1 MKDMK
6 RKKKTFKL
14 WKKLAMAFCLII
26 ISIMCVSVAL
36 HIRTMNAMRDTIYEG
51 MEAHAE
57 YYQQTFETELQNI
70 LDLQI
75 GFFADRKLPFLAG
88 PQIVLS
94 AYEEREALLSV
105 QERLQSVLG
114 VSDLIESGVLYIPHS
129 GYCVTDSDIRTMTEE
144 DRDEM
149 RRYLQSGGGRL
160 HFDGNRY
167 YAVRTG
173 ESRIIFSG
181 NPKFA
186 FVLVFST
193 EQVRKRLEVCKPSK
207 EGGTF
212 LYNEAEQILIE
223 NTSADGT
230 AGEILSRLQQNDDGS
245 YSTMQCVRIRDNNY
259 LVLVG
264 SVGDMGLF
272 IQYVREMDIV
282 EFISQSWVIMALFL
296 AGMIIMAILFVCY
309 VQRLVHR
316 PLEVLMRAF
325 GRVKEG
331 NFEEH
336 IYRDREDEFSYL
348 YRGFNEMED
357 RLKQLI
363 EEVYVQ
369 KNLAQKAQL
378 KQLQAQINPH
388 FLYNSFFIL
397 SRRIKRQDLEGAE
410 EFAKHLGNY
419 FKYLARDEADYIPL
433 RQEVDHAA
441 SYAAVQG
448 TRFAGRIRVELEE
461 LPKETAGI
469 PVPRLILQPLL
480 ENAFKYGLEN
490 KTEQGLLRMRFVRG
504 GGCMEIIVEDNGD
517 EAADA
522 VLKAMQDSLNDTG
535 GGEVTGIVNIHRR
548 LQIYFGGSAGV
559 TVGRSGLGGAA
570 VTLRIPETPAADFSH
585 REVSETEGDKHESK
599 SADCG

>member
-1 MKDMK
+1 M
-6 RKKKTFKL
+6 KKKKIAFKL
-14 WKKLAMAFCLII
+14 WKKLAIAFCLII

-36 HIRTMNAMRDTIYEG
+36 HIRTMNAMRDTIYER
-51 MEAHAE
+51 MEAYAE

-88 PQIVLS
+88 PQIILS
-94 AYEEREALLSV
+94 AYEEREALLSI
-105 QERLQSVLG
+105 QERLQSVIG
-114 VSDLIESGVLYIPHS
+114 VSDLIESGILYIPQS
-129 GYCVTDSDIRTMTEE
+129 GYCVTDGDIRFMTED
-144 DRDEM
+144 DREEM
-149 RRYLQSGGGRL
+149 NRYLQSGGGRL
-160 HFDGNRY
+160 HFDGDRY

-173 ESRIIFSG
+173 ESRITFSG

-193 EQVRKRLEVCKPSK
+193 DQVRKRLEVWKPSE

-212 LYNEAEQILIE
+212 LYNEAEQVLIE
-223 NTSADGT
+223 NTSADGM
-230 AGEILSRLQQNDDGS
+230 AGEILSCLQQKEDGT
-245 YSTMQCVRIRDNNY
+245 YSTMQRVRIRDDNY

-272 IQYVREMDIV
+272 IQYVREVDIV
-282 EFISQSWVIMALFL
+282 EFISQSWGIMALFL
-296 AGMIIMAILFVCY
+296 VGMIIMAILFVCY

-316 PLEVLMRAF
+316 PLEVLMKAF

-369 KNLAQKAQL
+369 KNLAQRAQL

-441 SYAAVQG
+441 SYAAIQG
-448 TRFAGRIRVELEE
+448 TRFAGRIRIELET
-461 LPKETAGI
+461 LPNETAGI
-469 PVPRLILQPLL
+469 LVPRLILQPLL
-480 ENAFKYGLEN
+480 ENSFKYGLEN
-490 KTEQGLLRMRFVRG
+490 KTERGLLRMRFVRSG
-504 GGCMEIIVEDNGD
+504 GFMEIIVEDNGD
-517 EAADA
+517 EAADV
-522 VLKAMQDSLNDTG
+522 VLAAMQSSLNHVG
-535 GGEVTGIVNIHRR
+535 EGEVTGIMNIHRR
-548 LQIYFGGSAGV
+548 LQIYFGGGAGV
-559 TVGRSGLGGAA
+559 TVGRSSLGGAA
-570 VTLRIPETPAADFSH
+570 VTLRIPETPSAGSGCSKA
-585 REVSETEGDKHESK
+585 SETEG
-599 SADCG
+599 